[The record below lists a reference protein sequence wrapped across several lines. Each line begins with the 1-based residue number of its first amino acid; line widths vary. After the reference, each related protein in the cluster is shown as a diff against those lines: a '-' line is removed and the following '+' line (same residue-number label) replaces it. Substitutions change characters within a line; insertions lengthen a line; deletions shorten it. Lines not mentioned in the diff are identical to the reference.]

1 PCRLAVVVKTA
12 AGLPARL
19 PDSHRLLVPSMKY
32 LSGAAMLPKRV
43 GLPRISAE
51 QCFRSSSVQ
60 YRAPDSG
67 ISGALARVSGD
78 TLGTVRTRASIPACS
93 TPSAIR
99 RAMRAVAPLWL

>member
-1 PCRLAVVVKTA
+1 SGSCMDSRVLSCPPCRLAVVVKTA

-51 QCFRSSSVQ
+51 QCFRSPSVQ

-78 TLGTVRTRASIPACS
+78 TLGTVRTRASI
-93 TPSAIR
+93 
-99 RAMRAVAPLWL
+99 